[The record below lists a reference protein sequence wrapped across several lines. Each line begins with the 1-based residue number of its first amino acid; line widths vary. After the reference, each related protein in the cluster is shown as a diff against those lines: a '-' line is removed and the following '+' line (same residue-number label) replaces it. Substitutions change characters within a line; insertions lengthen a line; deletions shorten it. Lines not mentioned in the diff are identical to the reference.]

1 MCDGT
6 NSFWCE
12 HGGIC
17 EEIVQGENYTCRCP
31 QGYTGDHCEH
41 SGAPCGPLFCFH
53 QAECLVEG
61 HLCECPPQWKGSV
74 DCSVPTKQ
82 ESDSDSNSSA
92 KKSSGDRHSSNWVVV
107 LVILCSV
114 ATVAGIGIYVKRLY
128 SRKEAGMSFQPMS
141 QVQESAVEDNEGD
154 SLVSS
159 RLAASHT

>member
-17 EEIVQGENYTCRCP
+17 EENVQGENYTCRCP

-41 SGAPCGPLFCFH
+41 SGAPCGSLFCFH

-74 DCSVPTKQ
+74 DCSVATKQ
-82 ESDSDSNSSA
+82 ESDSDSFASNLSPRSSN
-92 KKSSGDRHSSNWVVV
+92 HSSRWVVV
-107 LVILCSV
+107 LVVLCSV
-114 ATVAGIGIYVKRLY
+114 GAIAGIGFYVTKIY

-141 QVQESAVEDNEGD
+141 QVQESTVEDNEAD

-159 RLAASHT
+159 RLANTHA